1 MPTQKDR
8 DDEALFGNLDGPT
21 FCGDRGHRGRPA
33 VLSQTTVKLLV
44 GLLAGGG
51 LDVLARI
58 VRQRV
63 SEQWG

>member
-1 MPTQKDR
+1 MKHFLATWMV
-8 DDEALFGNLDGPT
+8 LL